1 MKKIPITYYTLNKG
15 VKTSLR
21 KFGQKDKINN
31 PLVIKNLRKL
41 ILERLYGLGSWGV
54 LLRSRLKL
62 LRSSPTVN
70 VLAVV
75 TPSLAGRIDQCGP
88 VEAGARGDG
97 RLAGGAGGDAWR
109 VPGQRA
115 VYVLVVVVARL
126 LLARRSQGFGLRGHR
141 SRPRRFV
148 AV

>member
-1 MKKIPITYYTLNKG
+1 MSF
-15 VKTSLR
+15 V
-21 KFGQKDKINN
+21 QA

-54 LLRSRLKL
+54 LLCSRLKL
-62 LRSSPTVN
+62 LRSSSTVN

-75 TPSLAGRIDQCGP
+75 TPRLAGRVDQCGP
-88 VEAGARGDG
+88 VEAAARGDG
-97 RLAGGAGGDAWR
+97 RLAGGAGRDAWR
-109 VPGQRA
+109 VSGQRA
-115 VYVLVVVVARL
+115 VDVLVVVARL
-126 LLARRSQGFGLRGHR
+126 LLACRSQGFGLRGHR

>member
-1 MKKIPITYYTLNKG
+1 M
-15 VKTSLR
+15 
-21 KFGQKDKINN
+21 
-31 PLVIKNLRKL
+31 
-41 ILERLYGLGSWGV
+41 YGLGSWGV
-54 LLRSRLKL
+54 LLCSRLKL

-75 TPSLAGRIDQCGP
+75 TPSLAGGVDQCGP

-109 VPGQRA
+109 VSGQRA
-115 VYVLVVVVARL
+115 VYVLVVVAGL
-126 LLARRSQGFGLRGHR
+126 LLAGRSQGFGLRGHR